1 MTLHQHRM
9 PNYRARSIKLQP
21 RSTVAGDYLV
31 LEFHPDTIITSALR
45 KFPILHYSEKLEG
58 YYMKNDEKL
67 IRELIN
73 HCRGKIWIDQTLV
86 RRKPPDYRKVTV
98 KKIRETKSKENY
110 AIDPETM
117 SKIEAMDRWMTQKR
131 YSRTTIKNY
140 LSFIKQFFGKTGLRW
155 DQMAVPIIDKY
166 NYQHFIKGKKSHST
180 QNQ

>member
-1 MTLHQHRM
+1 MTSHHYRI

-21 RSTVAGDYLV
+21 RSTATGDYLV
-31 LEFHPDTIITSALR
+31 LEFHPDPIITSTLS
-45 KFPILHYSEKLEG
+45 KLSVLDYSEKLEG
-58 YYMKNDEKL
+58 YYMKRDEEL

-86 RRKPPDYRKVTV
+86 RRKPPDDREVTV
-98 KKIRETKSKENY
+98 KKIRETKSNENHTM
-110 AIDPETM
+110 DPETM

-131 YSRTTIKNY
+131 YSRNTIKTY
-140 LSFIKQFFGKTGLRW
+140 LSFIKQFFGKTGIRW